1 MMSGGAGVS
10 FSKKQ
15 DLIPKECCKVNTMY
29 KQLET
34 KNAVAYL
41 KMREDGCPRNPA
53 LVFCQRTTCKFD
65 STITQAGPSMFR
77 KLKLRTEKNPVTENG
92 WLNAMPMYDLG
103 EGYTTGIKEIIK
115 EPDNELIKRNNDID
129 KNNVEFKERVH
140 FLYKYYTELVEKSSL
155 FNLRKQFQLV
165 DQRRITFNDKNI
177 LHNKHKKEDKE
188 KFIQKLNEGNFLAN
202 KIQTKIKSWEM
213 KRII

>member
-34 KNAVAYL
+34 KNAIAYL
-41 KMREDGCPRNPA
+41 KMREMRCPRNPA